1 MGQDK
6 EGRDQVTDDIYR
18 EGEEPQED
26 WEGFSS
32 NQSDLDD
39 ESLHPARLLKLTKK
53 RLPSRFDPSG
63 EAPAI
68 IWTFGIRD
76 AEMYEVEGTTS
87 EATGPKSKARPW
99 IESLMGKQAAAD
111 ALKGVLKPD
120 DLIGKDC
127 IVFVTINDAGWPKVK
142 QVLPDT
148 SPQSSESANAP
159 RRAAE
164 PVISGPDTAGHSGSP
179 EGLPDGLDF

>member
-127 IVFVTINDAGWPKVK
+127 IVFVTINEAGWPKVK
-142 QVLPDT
+142 QVMPDT
-148 SPQSSESANAP
+148 SQSANAP

-164 PVISGPDTAGHSGSP
+164 PPAVVDDTPKQYTGPQEP
-179 EGLPDGLDF
+179 PDGLDF